1 VEPKGLDSQGL
12 LITSEQPMKLQDGEK
27 GRVRCRGRS
36 WWASASPPSFHF
48 GCCQQ
53 ALGSQTIQV
62 GHQQVEV
69 FIVEQTVH
77 SEQGIPMSCQ
87 FYLLSDG

>member
-1 VEPKGLDSQGL
+1 MGIRL
-12 LITSEQPMKLQDGEK
+12 TSLPY
-27 GRVRCRGRS
+27 
-36 WWASASPPSFHF
+36 F
-48 GCCQQ
+48 GCFQQ

-77 SEQGIPMSCQ
+77 SEQGIPVSCQ

>member
-1 VEPKGLDSQGL
+1 MQGEVL
-12 LITSEQPMKLQDGEK
+12 VGIRLTSL
-27 GRVRCRGRS
+27 
-36 WWASASPPSFHF
+36 PSF

>member
-1 VEPKGLDSQGL
+1 
-12 LITSEQPMKLQDGEK
+12 MEK
-27 GRVRCRGRS
+27 SARVRFGGD
-36 WWASASPPSFHF
+36 AGGHPHNLPPSYL

-53 ALGSQTIQV
+53 GLGFQKIQV
-62 GHQQVEV
+62 DRQQVEV

-77 SEQGIPMSCQ
+77 SVKGIPNSCQ

>member
-1 VEPKGLDSQGL
+1 
-12 LITSEQPMKLQDGEK
+12 MKLQD
-27 GRVRCRGRS
+27 RGRGQGEMLGGP
-36 WWASASPPSFHF
+36 WWVPTSPPSLHF
-48 GCCQQ
+48 GCHQQ

-62 GHQQVEV
+62 GRQQVEV

-77 SEQGIPMSCQ
+77 SEEGIPMSYQ